1 MKLNKNPAQ
10 KPALLRRQLLAGFAA
25 SALLPASFAQSKK
38 TAPAVVAPVPA
49 WPTKPVRIIVGF
61 PAGSSP
67 DMLAR
72 LLTEPLSKAFGQ
84 PFVIEN
90 KPGAGG
96 NIGVDLVAKAT
107 DEHTLGVNING
118 PLTSA
123 KQLYSKLP
131 FDPVRD
137 LRPISL
143 IASSPLLLVGAASLP
158 ANTLPELMVYAKAQ
172 GDKLNYGSVGAGSGA
187 HLAMELFKSQSGI
200 TPTHIPYPGYAQVIT
215 AMIGKQVDLGFMV
228 PSAAVAQAKAGRVKL
243 FAVSTSTRSTLLPEL
258 PTVAEGAGLP
268 KFDAAVWNGIFA
280 PASMP
285 EATARRIAEEVA
297 KIVRTP
303 DIRQRLFDQG
313 WQALG
318 TAPEGLALR
327 MQADTALWGG
337 VITKTGTKLD

>member
-1 MKLNKNPAQ
+1 MNKNST
-10 KPALLRRQLLAGFAA
+10 LLRRQLLVGLATATIT
-25 SALLPASFAQSKK
+25 PAVFAQRTKAEEEALTDAARSAIAMASKEAAANAAAAYAAHWPKK
-38 TAPAVVAPVPA
+38 T
-49 WPTKPVRIIVGF
+49 VRIIVGF

-72 LLTEPLSKAFGQ
+72 LLTEPLAKAFGQ

-143 IASSPLLLVGAASLP
+143 IASSPLLLVGSSDLP
-158 ANTLPELMVYAKAQ
+158 AKNMQELMAYAKAQ

-243 FAVSTSTRSTLLPEL
+243 FAVSTSSRSTLLPEL
-258 PTVAEGAGLP
+258 PTVAEGANLP
-268 KFDAAVWNGIFA
+268 KFDAS
-280 PASMP
+280 PPRPCPKPRQDASP
-285 EATARRIAEEVA
+285 
-297 KIVRTP
+297 
-303 DIRQRLFDQG
+303 
-313 WQALG
+313 
-318 TAPEGLALR
+318 
-327 MQADTALWGG
+327 
-337 VITKTGTKLD
+337 TKSPKL

>member
-1 MKLNKNPAQ
+1 MIQFNAHSTQN
-10 KPALLRRQLLAGFAA
+10 RRQLLAGLAAA
-25 SALLPASFAQSKK
+25 SILPSAFAQSKK
-38 TAPAVVAPVPA
+38 AVAVAADPV

-72 LLTEPLSKAFGQ
+72 LLTEPLAKAFGQ
-84 PFVIEN
+84 TFVVEN

-107 DEHTLGVNING
+107 DDHTMGLTGNG

-123 KQLYSKLP
+123 KLLYSKLP

-143 IASSPLLLVGAASLP
+143 MASSPLLLVGAAGLP
-158 ANTLPELMVYAKAQ
+158 ANNLQELMVYAKSQ
-172 GDKLNYGSVGAGSGA
+172 GDKLNYGSIGTGSGA

-200 TPTHIPYPGYAQVIT
+200 TPSHIPYPGFAQVIT

-243 FAVSTSTRSTLLPEL
+243 FGVSTASRSTLLPEV
-258 PTVAEGAGLP
+258 PTIAEGANLP
-268 KFDAAVWNGIFA
+268 KFDAAVWNGVFA
-280 PASMP
+280 PASMS
-285 EATARRIAEEVA
+285 EATARRIAEEIA

-337 VITKTGTKLD
+337 VIAKTGTKLD

>member
-1 MKLNKNPAQ
+1 
-10 KPALLRRQLLAGFAA
+10 
-25 SALLPASFAQSKK
+25 
-38 TAPAVVAPVPA
+38 
-49 WPTKPVRIIVGF
+49 
-61 PAGSSP
+61 
-67 DMLAR
+67 
-72 LLTEPLSKAFGQ
+72 
-84 PFVIEN
+84 
-90 KPGAGG
+90 
-96 NIGVDLVAKAT
+96 
-107 DEHTLGVNING
+107 
-118 PLTSA
+118 
-123 KQLYSKLP
+123 
-131 FDPVRD
+131 VRD

-143 IASSPLLLVGAASLP
+143 IASSPLLLVGAANLP

-172 GDKLNYGSVGAGSGA
+172 GGKLNYGSVGAGSGA
-187 HLAMELFKSQSGI
+187 HLAMELFKAQSGI

-228 PSAAVAQAKAGRVKL
+228 PSAAVAQAKVGRVKL
-243 FAVSTSTRSTLLPEL
+243 FAVSTSSRSTLLPEL

-268 KFDAAVWNGIFA
+268 KFDAAVWNGMFA

-285 EATARRIAEEVA
+285 EATARRIADEIA

-337 VITKTGTKLD
+337 VIAKTGTKLD

>member
-1 MKLNKNPAQ
+1 MIAN
-10 KPALLRRQLLAGFAA
+10 RRQVLSTLTAVSAA
-25 SALLPASFAQSKK
+25 SILPTAFAQSKK
-38 TAPAVVAPVPA
+38 TVATVAAPVPA

-158 ANTLPELMVYAKAQ
+158 ANTLPCA
-172 GDKLNYGSVGAGSGA
+172 
-187 HLAMELFKSQSGI
+187 LA
-200 TPTHIPYPGYAQVIT
+200 
-215 AMIGKQVDLGFMV
+215 
-228 PSAAVAQAKAGRVKL
+228 
-243 FAVSTSTRSTLLPEL
+243 
-258 PTVAEGAGLP
+258 
-268 KFDAAVWNGIFA
+268 
-280 PASMP
+280 
-285 EATARRIAEEVA
+285 
-297 KIVRTP
+297 
-303 DIRQRLFDQG
+303 
-313 WQALG
+313 
-318 TAPEGLALR
+318 
-327 MQADTALWGG
+327 
-337 VITKTGTKLD
+337 